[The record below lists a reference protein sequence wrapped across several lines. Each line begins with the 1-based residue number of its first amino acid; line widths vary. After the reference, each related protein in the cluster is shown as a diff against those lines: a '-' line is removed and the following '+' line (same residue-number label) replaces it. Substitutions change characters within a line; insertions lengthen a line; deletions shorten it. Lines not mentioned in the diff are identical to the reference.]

1 MNARDEFLKQYG
13 KGKKNLS
20 VRESFCPYRVCPLGA
35 HVDHQYGLVSGF
47 AIDKGITIVYA
58 PTAGAVRLRS
68 LNFEKE
74 QTFHIGRIPGPQ
86 GDWADYLRGA
96 AWALERRFELKRGL
110 NCVIEGTLPIGGL
123 SSSAAVIIA
132 FLAALCDVNDIHV
145 SRADMINI
153 ALDAETR
160 FVGVKVGKLD
170 QSCEV
175 YSQKDKLLFLDT
187 KTDKYEL
194 VPPGPKTP
202 PFEIAIFFSGVERT
216 LAGSAFNVRVDEL
229 KAAAYALKGWSE
241 MDYGKFEDTRLREVP
256 LAVFE
261 KYAERLPENWS
272 KRARHYYGEVAR
284 VKQGVEFWR
293 QGNLKKFGKL
303 IFESGYSSIH
313 YYETG
318 SEELRAL
325 YELMLDTDGIYGG
338 RFSGAGFKGCCMALV
353 DPAKRDAIAQ
363 KMTTEYLRAF
373 PNLQGKFSIHF
384 CQTSDGVQL

>member
-1 MNARDEFLKQYG
+1 
-13 KGKKNLS
+13 
-20 VRESFCPYRVCPLGA
+20 
-35 HVDHQYGLVSGF
+35 
-47 AIDKGITIVYA
+47 
-58 PTAGAVRLRS
+58 
-68 LNFEKE
+68 
-74 QTFHIGRIPGPQ
+74 
-86 GDWADYLRGA
+86 
-96 AWALERRFELKRGL
+96 
-110 NCVIEGTLPIGGL
+110 
-123 SSSAAVIIA
+123 
-132 FLAALCDVNDIHV
+132 
-145 SRADMINI
+145 
-153 ALDAETR
+153 
-160 FVGVKVGKLD
+160 
-170 QSCEV
+170 
-175 YSQKDKLLFLDT
+175 
-187 KTDKYEL
+187 
-194 VPPGPKTP
+194 PKTP

-261 KYAERLPENWS
+261 KYAERLPEHWS